1 MSAKR
6 HFRLAGQQTDVADLY
21 RMEKIEK
28 HVAKCFEAR
37 KNGDWDTVVMESDAA
52 VVAGADSA
60 SQVGHLLLLLSPFCM
75 PSWMSYHH
83 RTCVKCDDETI
94 EISVLTE
101 ILSPLVV
108 NNDIITDCDYS
119 KSPLC

>member
-60 SQVGHLLLLLSPFCM
+60 SQVGHLLLLLSWFCM
-75 PSWMSYHH
+75 PSWMSYH
-83 RTCVKCDDETI
+83 RQTCVKCDDESI
-94 EISVLTE
+94 ESSVLTG
-101 ILSPLVV
+101 IS
-108 NNDIITDCDYS
+108 DSAC
-119 KSPLC
+119 CQ

>member
-1 MSAKR
+1 MCRLGRIISAKK
-6 HFRLAGQQTDVADLY
+6 HFKLAGQQTDLADLY

-60 SQVGHLLLLLSPFCM
+60 SQVGRLLLLLSPFCL
-75 PSWMSYHH
+75 PSWRHVSNVMMKPL
-83 RTCVKCDDETI
+83 R
-94 EISVLTE
+94 VLH
-101 ILSPLVV
+101 
-108 NNDIITDCDYS
+108 
-119 KSPLC
+119 